1 MRRQG
6 TASIFQLS
14 SAGNRAPTLTPSG
27 NIQSL
32 TFNLT
37 SMPGAVDDMYCYA
50 QAIVVRVDYTLT
62 GAGGNAVNMD
72 ALWKMVDSFRLYSPR
87 LKELYPQPR
96 TRGVDVA
103 WFDQPL
109 GGGYRPTQIT
119 RAQIAM
125 TNATD
130 FTGSL
135 YFRIPL
141 SFEFL
146 QRPEDCGIWMPFLEN
161 GLLEVRLAANNVLNT
176 DSASAV
182 LKATP
187 FTFTSWVEFLPI
199 PEALIQTPFQFRLY
213 EWNTAGTQ
221 MKLQGVGS
229 PNGLDGVTPGSRIA
243 ALGWYSLN
251 TIAGLGGI
259 ANFANLNRLALPWKK
274 QDSIDQVDSVIRSS
288 MFEVMGKRAGGV
300 VGGGA
305 ASALHDGGQWPFT
318 MAAAPNNLLNTA
330 DLAVFPLILPGWD
343 SQSSKAMKAPA
354 SELFFD
360 TGWTATPNGTHRF
373 RTLEICNYDEGFIQ
387 QLQELMGRPV
397 ASYVAYPKMRGKQ
410 RANAVKRGKIFGLP
424 RVMTKKGTTA
434 KG

>member
-1 MRRQG
+1 MRRHSNP
-6 TASIFQLS
+6 SIFQLS
-14 SAGNRAPTLTPSG
+14 AIGSRTPTLTPSG

-50 QAIVVRVDYTLT
+50 QAIVVRVDYTIT
-62 GAGGNAVNMD
+62 GGGGSAVNHD
-72 ALWKMVDSFRLYSPR
+72 ALGKMIDSFRLYSPR

-96 TRGVDVA
+96 TRGVDVW
-103 WFDQPL
+103 WFDQWL
-109 GGGYRPTQIT
+109 GSGYRPSQPA

-141 SFEFL
+141 TFEFL
-146 QRPEDCGIWMPFLEN
+146 QRPEDCGIWMPFFEN
-161 GLLEVRLAANNVLNT
+161 GLLEIRLAANTVFQAE
-176 DSASAV
+176 SAASV
-182 LKATP
+182 LKAVP

-199 PEALIQTPFQFRLY
+199 PEAVIQTPFQFRLY

-243 ALGWYSLN
+243 ALAWYSN
-251 TIAGLGGI
+251 NAAAGLGGV
-259 ANFANLNRLALPWKK
+259 ADFSTLNRLALPWKK
-274 QDSIDQVDSVIRSS
+274 QDSIDQVDSIIRSS
-288 MFEVMGKRAGGV
+288 VEVIGKRAGYI

-318 MAAAPNNLLNTA
+318 MKAAPNNLLNTA
-330 DLAVFPLILPGWD
+330 DLAFFPMILPGWD
-343 SQSSKAMKAPA
+343 SQQSKAMKAPA

-360 TGWTATPNGTHRF
+360 TGWSAIPNGTHRF
-373 RTLEICNYDEGFIQ
+373 RTLEICNYDEGYIQ
-387 QLQELMGRPV
+387 QLQGLMGRPTSV
-397 ASYVAYPKMRGKQ
+397 YVAYPKMNGKQ
-410 RANAVKRGKIFGLP
+410 RASSVKPGKLFGLP
-424 RVMTKKGTTA
+424 RVMRKKVGGS
-434 KG
+434 K